1 MTAYRLFG
9 TETSSYSMKVRAF
22 LRYKKADYDWV
33 LRSQETEEEFQRHAS
48 LPSIP
53 LLIDPKGKASQD
65 STNILANLEKGHNEP
80 SARPDDTG
88 AAAIALLLE
97 DYADEWLN
105 KAMFYMRWM
114 QSPDNSAAARRVLEQ
129 MLGGKRPA
137 KPREARAMIAEKM
150 VERLSMVGATE
161 ANGEFLVASF
171 RRFAELFNAHL
182 EKHLYIFGG
191 RPCVADFA
199 IAAQVQQM
207 LNDPTAG
214 EWLRDRAPFLTA
226 WCEFMEDPRAGA
238 PFLSLEDVSE
248 TLLPVLRDEVAITFI
263 PWAEANSKAMT
274 KRKKDV
280 SVTLDGHTYEQ
291 GIQRYAVKSWRDV
304 KKTVGSEAKSSKV
317 LKKLLKD
324 AKLNKAF

>member
-1 MTAYRLFG
+1 MSAYRLFG
-9 TETSSYSMKVRAF
+9 TETSPYSMKVRSF
-22 LRYKKADYDWV
+22 LRYKNADYDWV
-33 LRSQETEEEFQRHAS
+33 LRSQETEEEFSKHAS
-48 LPSIP
+48 APSVP
-53 LLIDPKGKASQD
+53 LLISPKGKASQD
-65 STNILANLEKGHNEP
+65 STNMLASLEKVHKEP
-80 SARPDDTG
+80 SARPDDSG
-88 AAAIALLLE
+88 AAMIALLLE

-114 QSPDNSAAARRVLEQ
+114 QMPDRSAAARRVLEQ

-150 VERLSMVGATE
+150 VEKLPSVGATE
-161 ANGEFLVASF
+161 ENGALLIASF
-171 RRFAELFNAHL
+171 HRFAELFNAHL

-191 RPCVADFA
+191 RPSAADFA
-199 IAAQVQQM
+199 IAAQLQQM

-214 EWLRDRAPFLTA
+214 EWLRDRAPFVTA

-248 TLLPVLRDEVAITFI
+248 TLLPILKEEVAVTFI
-263 PWAEANSKAMT
+263 PWAEANSEAMR

-280 SVTLDGHTYEQ
+280 SLKLDGKAFAQ
-291 GIQRYAVKSWRDV
+291 GLQRYSVKSWRDV
-304 KKTVGSEAKSSKV
+304 KKAVGAEAKSNKV

-324 AKLNKAF
+324 AKLSKVF